1 MKNVLI
7 VVLIA
12 VLCVCAFAGWMI
24 ETVATGIL
32 YATGAEY
39 AKAAIVTS
47 VDRAADAVTFEDCN
61 GNLWEWEGVEDWAVG
76 DGAALLM
83 NNHGTKNIYDDEI
96 ISAKYENWA

>member
-7 VVLIA
+7 VVLVA
-12 VLCVCAFAGWMI
+12 VLCVCAFASWVV

-32 YATGAEY
+32 RATGAEY
-39 AKAAIVTS
+39 AKAAIVTNI
-47 VDRAADAVTFEDCN
+47 DRVADVVTFEDCT
-61 GNLWEWEGVEDWAVG
+61 GNLWDWEGAEDWDVG

-83 NNHGTKNIYDDEI
+83 NSRGTKNIYDDEI